1 MSVSAKVTS
10 GRINGSPEPKNED
23 KEGSSNCEAWG
34 SAGERF

>member
-23 KEGSSNCEAWG
+23 KEGSNNCEAWG
-34 SAGERF
+34 CVGERF